1 MFLFTVFNSP
11 LDHKLLVHV
20 SLECAYVHAQ
30 SLQSCPTLVTL
41 WTVARQ
47 AFLSMSFSRQD
58 TGVSRQALLQRSL
71 LSAEHV
77 DSCWL
82 ADTSYFLPLTLY
94 ARPSA
99 SPSSRPLSSW
109 PPANQ
114 HFFLLFFFFLDS
126 AIEIELELFVNKT
139 TATKLNSGEDKIE
152 DILVLHLE
160 RGKDYFLSVSGNYI
174 PSCFGSPI
182 HTLCYMKEPILDLP
196 LETIRELVSYLPQ
209 ENI

>member
-1 MFLFTVFNSP
+1 MDCSLPGFSVHEFL
-11 LDHKLLVHV
+11 
-20 SLECAYVHAQ
+20 Q
-30 SLQSCPTLVTL
+30 
-41 WTVARQ
+41 ARYR
-47 AFLSMSFSRQD
+47 S
-58 TGVSRQALLQRSL
+58 GRQALLRRSL

-77 DSCWL
+77 NSCWL

-99 SPSSRPLSSW
+99 SPSSLPISSW
-109 PPANQ
+109 LSTNQ
-114 HFFLLFFFFLDS
+114 HFFLLFFSDS
-126 AIEIELELFVNKT
+126 SVEIELELFVNKT

-152 DILVLHLE
+152 DILVLHLD
-160 RGKDYFLSVSGNYI
+160 RGKDYFLSVSGNYM

>member
-1 MFLFTVFNSP
+1 MPDP
-11 LDHKLLVHV
+11 LPACLLAPFPLV
-20 SLECAYVHAQ
+20 L
-30 SLQSCPTLVTL
+30 LPT
-41 WTVARQ
+41 
-47 AFLSMSFSRQD
+47 SISF
-58 TGVSRQALLQRSL
+58 
-71 LSAEHV
+71 
-77 DSCWL
+77 
-82 ADTSYFLPLTLY
+82 YF
-94 ARPSA
+94 
-99 SPSSRPLSSW
+99 
-109 PPANQ
+109 
-114 HFFLLFFFFLDS
+114 FFFFFLDS